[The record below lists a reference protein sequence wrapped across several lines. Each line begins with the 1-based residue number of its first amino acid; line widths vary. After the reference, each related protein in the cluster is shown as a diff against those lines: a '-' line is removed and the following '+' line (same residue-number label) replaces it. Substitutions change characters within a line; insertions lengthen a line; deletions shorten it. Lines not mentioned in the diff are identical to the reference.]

1 MKKIHLGLTLAMGL
15 ALAACGSAPPAPTEK
30 LASVETAIA
39 GAKDKEAYTYAAAEL
54 MQAEQKY
61 AEAKRLVAQEKMDQA
76 ARLLDQALTDAKL
89 AEAKADSAR
98 AAKQATEMRDTIE
111 TLRQEVERK

>member
-1 MKKIHLGLTLAMGL
+1 VALGG
-15 ALAACGSAPPAPTEK
+15 CGATPPVPTEK
-30 LASVETAIA
+30 LAHVETAIA

-61 AEAKRLVAQEKMDQA
+61 SEAKRLIEQEKMEQA
-76 ARLLDQALTDAKL
+76 ARLLDQALSDAKL

-98 AAKQATEMRDTIE
+98 AARQANEMRDTIE
-111 TLRQEVERK
+111 TLRQEVERQ